1 MAQRV
6 RNGLHILREPNV
18 GGSPRGAPI
27 RYTSLSL
34 PYHIGYGVFGGLP
47 PLIGVSVYAATHN
60 IYAGLY
66 YPIVVAAVTFVVG
79 SLLLDETRH
88 VSIWQEMAPGVAPR
102 AEQ

>member
-1 MAQRV
+1 VAQRV

-66 YPIVVAAVTFVVG
+66 YPLAIASLTFIAG
-79 SLLLDETRH
+79 SLLLKETRGTKVWDEVGGH
-88 VSIWQEMAPGVAPR
+88 ASAVSSD
-102 AEQ
+102 